1 MIDNEQRIAKETK
14 VRLVTS
20 SASNMYTDTSVQV
33 PGSAGNERTGK
44 IERIEHSHATRQA
57 SDFFMLVFRSCFQF
71 PAGRCYYF
79 LFKNKLKKIYI
90 LILIYQN
97 HLRY

>member
-33 PGSAGNERTGK
+33 PGSAGNEWTGK

-57 SDFFMLVFRSCFQF
+57 SDFFMLVFRSRFSITEGCWKVL
-71 PAGRCYYF
+71 
-79 LFKNKLKKIYI
+79 LFFILK
-90 LILIYQN
+90 
-97 HLRY
+97 